1 MESLLRE
8 LVLSPRL
15 TSSDTR
21 RPTTQ
26 TRVNK
31 VVRTRQV
38 VTTSLTPPPLTTVI
52 TPWSATPLLSV
63 KTVSVV
69 PQSHSSQD
77 VPGLLY
83 QLQHQLQRPALL
95 P

>member
-1 MESLLRE
+1 MMTENFTVHVFFLSCWWLVRRIVMESLLRE

-31 VVRTRQV
+31 GEEVDLIII
-38 VTTSLTPPPLTTVI
+38 TS
-52 TPWSATPLLSV
+52 
-63 KTVSVV
+63 
-69 PQSHSSQD
+69 
-77 VPGLLY
+77 
-83 QLQHQLQRPALL
+83 
-95 P
+95 